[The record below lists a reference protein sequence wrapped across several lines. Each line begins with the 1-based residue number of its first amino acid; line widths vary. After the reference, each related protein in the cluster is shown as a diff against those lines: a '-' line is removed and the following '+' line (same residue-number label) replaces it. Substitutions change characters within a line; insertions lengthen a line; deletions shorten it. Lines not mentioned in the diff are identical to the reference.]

1 MRNKTNFIINF
12 LLVIFSTF
20 LFLFIIELS
29 FRLTWSPDKN
39 KSKTG
44 FVIEDSELVWK
55 LKPQTIEGIKT
66 NEFGLRDFPYNENAD
81 VKILVLGD
89 SITWGHGIDEP
100 QFLYTSILETVL
112 NEKYPNK
119 TFEVINSG
127 VPGYSTFQERIY
139 LEKYGLGLNPDIII
153 LQFCLNDIFEPYL
166 TLASLGGDNQFLG
179 IDTRKAADGIFG
191 WFLQHSTAFEWAVK
205 RVIQLYKKREEYS
218 AKKLC
223 QNNLSKEL
231 NEAWDK
237 NLDQI
242 RLIIN
247 LARQNNTPIIIL
259 IAPYKFQLVNPVETS
274 QPQNILTD
282 FSNIRG
288 AIVIDL
294 LPYFIDAKRIKD
306 VPLFIDENHFSRLG
320 HYITAKVIA
329 KYFDEKLAENLTHNT
344 HVSNRY
350 DDPI

>member
-1 MRNKTNFIINF
+1 MGNKTNIIINF
-12 LLVIFSTF
+12 LLVIISTF
-20 LFLFIIELS
+20 VFLFFIELS

-55 LKPQTIEGIKT
+55 LKPQSIEGIKT
-66 NEFGLRDFPYNENAD
+66 NELGLRDFPYNKNAE

-100 QFLYTSILETVL
+100 QFLYTSFLETAL
-112 NEKYPNK
+112 KGKHPSK

-139 LEKYGLGLNPDIII
+139 LEKYGLALNPDIII

-191 WFLQHSTAFEWAVK
+191 WLLQHSTAFEWAVK
-205 RVIQLYKKREEYS
+205 RAIRLYKKREEYS

-223 QNNLSKEL
+223 QNSLSNEL

-237 NLDQI
+237 TLDEIQ
-242 RLIIN
+242 LIIN
-247 LARQNNTPIIIL
+247 LARQNNTPIIVL
-259 IAPYKFQLVNPVETS
+259 ITPYKFQLVNPAETN
-274 QPQNILTD
+274 QPQQILTN
-282 FSNIRG
+282 FSNMRG
-288 AIVIDL
+288 AIVLNL
-294 LPYFIDAKRIKD
+294 LPYFIDAKKNAN

-329 KYFDEKLAENLTHNT
+329 KYFDEKLAENLTH
-344 HVSNRY
+344 
-350 DDPI
+350 